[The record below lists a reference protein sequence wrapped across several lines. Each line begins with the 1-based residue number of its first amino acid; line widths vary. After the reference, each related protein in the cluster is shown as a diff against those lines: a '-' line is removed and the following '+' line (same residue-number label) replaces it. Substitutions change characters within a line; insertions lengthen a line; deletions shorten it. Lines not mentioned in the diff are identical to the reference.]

1 MYYAFFGLREK
12 GRVQCCGP
20 ERSGRRANAM
30 ILEQRGGG
38 KKEIRKESKGRVIP
52 ELESCLPV
60 QDVLNKTVNF

>member
-1 MYYAFFGLREK
+1 M
-12 GRVQCCGP
+12 QCCGP